1 MMTKRLMISSAVT
14 VLLLTAGSALGNI
27 TPVGEPF
34 ESNSWAQRFYS
45 EAAATDHVQM
55 TMVAPDVLNVPAIR
69 NFSPSGWAETYND
82 GTIALADGP
91 RVVGRLYFDLVFP
104 DPKSNSFTLLI
115 QGYDGETLNSADDN
129 WITWTGSAWRFG
141 APSGWDTGRIDADDM
156 QEALLIPA
164 PGAVMLA
171 SIGAG
176 LVGWLRRRRAL

>member
-1 MMTKRLMISSAVT
+1 MTKRLMISSTVMA
-14 VLLLTAGSALGNI
+14 VLLAAGSALGNI
-27 TPVGEPF
+27 TPVGDPF
-34 ESNSWAQRFYS
+34 ESNSWGQRFQTD
-45 EAAATDHVQM
+45 AAAMDHIQM
-55 TMVAPDVLNVPAIR
+55 TMVAPDVLNIPAIR
-69 NFSPSGWAETYND
+69 NFSAGGWAETYND

-91 RVVGRLYFDLVFP
+91 RVVGRLLFDLIFL
-104 DPKSNSFTLLI
+104 DPRSNSFTLLL
-115 QGYDGETLNSADDN
+115 QGYDGESLNSADDN
-129 WITWTGSAWRFG
+129 WITWTGSGWRIG